1 MKLKLLFIFGLIS
14 LTSCGTYKHQTSN
27 RSADEIKQ
35 LHYFSPIAYIH
46 HIEKGN
52 RSAFS
57 DSLSDITRT
66 QLDSILSNN
75 TNLRTSTKIEITDS
89 VSNAKYEEEL
99 TSLFNRIMQG
109 QQVETLDIPP
119 TIDSILSINNT
130 DFSLATLSIGFG
142 RKKGNYTGQAAKA
155 IGVGILTLGM
165 YAPIPVKSNLSVYA
179 LIFDAKNNNVAFYR
193 RTPVKEESP
202 TDPTALYEQLEWLFD
217 GYFY

>member
-1 MKLKLLFIFGLIS
+1 MKLKLLFLFGLIS

-27 RSADEIKQ
+27 RPADEIKQ